1 MGRTTLSESLNAL
14 LPRCRRGDEEAFV
27 EVYRLVGSSLFGT
40 AVRMLGRPEE
50 AEEVVQETL
59 VRLYE
64 KAATIRAGN
73 LRSWM
78 HRVTVNQCLD
88 RIKSKG
94 RQTEELPAEIPAN
107 AGADGPV
114 SRMDL
119 SRAVATLPLQAR
131 KVFLLHDLEGFKH
144 REVAET
150 LGITE
155 GTSKS
160 QLFRAREMLRRR
172 LAGTLEVSA

>member
-1 MGRTTLSESLNAL
+1 MGRSTLSESLNAL
-14 LPRCRRGDEEAFV
+14 LPRCRRGEEEAFV
-27 EVYRLVGSSLFGT
+27 EVYRMVGSSLFGT

-73 LRSWM
+73 LRSWL
-78 HRVTVNQCLD
+78 HRVTVNHCLD
-88 RIKSKG
+88 RLKAKG
-94 RQTEELPAEIPAN
+94 RQTEDLPADIPAPADP
-107 AGADGPV
+107 AGVV

-119 SRAVATLPLQAR
+119 SQAVGGLPEQAR
-131 KVFLLHDLEGFKH
+131 VVFLLHDLEGFKH
-144 REVAET
+144 REVAEK
-150 LGITE
+150 LGISE

-160 QLFRAREMLRRR
+160 QLFRAREMLRRH
-172 LAGTLEVSA
+172 LGTSLEVSV